1 MILSL
6 IKLGVLIALLLY
18 ASIKDIRSREVP
30 DSVSGMTL
38 ILGLVGIT
46 AGDLPSMLLGMA
58 LVFLPQY
65 LAAIINPAKA
75 LGGADI
81 KLSSAAAFLLG
92 APRGLFALIVGLT
105 LSVITVPIVRKVKK
119 LPKNQPFPLV
129 PFLAVGIIAAYLRHY
144 RTVLMVRLRRQISR
158 QTKQTPEGIVPPM
171 PTKFVQ
177 YDGKDARKR
186 AIKAKAVNCAVLP

>member
-18 ASIKDIRSREVP
+18 ASIKDIKSREVP
-30 DSVSGMTL
+30 DSVSGMML

-65 LAAIINPAKA
+65 LAAIINPEKA

-81 KLSSAAAFLLG
+81 KLSSSAAFLLG

-129 PFLAVGIIAAYLRHY
+129 PFLAVGIIAAYL
-144 RTVLMVRLRRQISR
+144 I
-158 QTKQTPEGIVPPM
+158 
-171 PTKFVQ
+171 
-177 YDGKDARKR
+177 
-186 AIKAKAVNCAVLP
+186 

>member
-18 ASIKDIRSREVP
+18 ASIKDIKSREVP
-30 DSVSGMTL
+30 DSVSGMML

-46 AGDLPSMLLGMA
+46 AGDLPSMLLGMV

-65 LAAIINPAKA
+65 LAAIINPEKA

-81 KLSSAAAFLLG
+81 KLSSVAAFLLG

-129 PFLAVGIIAAYLRHY
+129 PFLAVGIIAAYL
-144 RTVLMVRLRRQISR
+144 I
-158 QTKQTPEGIVPPM
+158 
-171 PTKFVQ
+171 
-177 YDGKDARKR
+177 
-186 AIKAKAVNCAVLP
+186 

>member
-18 ASIKDIRSREVP
+18 ASIKDIRTREVP
-30 DSVSGMTL
+30 DSVSGMML

-46 AGDLPSMLLGMA
+46 AGDLPSMLLGMT

-65 LAAIINPAKA
+65 IAAIINPAKA

-81 KLSSAAAFLLG
+81 KLSSTAAFLLG

-129 PFLAVGIIAAYLRHY
+129 PFLAVGIIAAYL
-144 RTVLMVRLRRQISR
+144 I
-158 QTKQTPEGIVPPM
+158 
-171 PTKFVQ
+171 
-177 YDGKDARKR
+177 
-186 AIKAKAVNCAVLP
+186 

>member
-18 ASIKDIRSREVP
+18 ASIKDIKSREVP
-30 DSVSGMTL
+30 DSVSGMML

-46 AGDLPSMLLGMA
+46 AGDLPSMLLGMT

-65 LAAIINPAKA
+65 IAAIINPAKA

-81 KLSSAAAFLLG
+81 KLSSTAAFLLG

-105 LSVITVPIVRKVKK
+105 LSVITVPIVRAVKK

-129 PFLAVGIIAAYLRHY
+129 PFLAVGILAAYL
-144 RTVLMVRLRRQISR
+144 I
-158 QTKQTPEGIVPPM
+158 
-171 PTKFVQ
+171 
-177 YDGKDARKR
+177 
-186 AIKAKAVNCAVLP
+186 

>member
-18 ASIKDIRSREVP
+18 ASVKDIRSREVP
-30 DSVSGMTL
+30 DSVSGMML

-46 AGDLPSMLLGMA
+46 AGDLPSMLLGMT

-65 LAAIINPAKA
+65 LSAIINPAKA

-81 KLSSAAAFLLG
+81 KLSSSAAFLLG

-129 PFLAVGIIAAYLRHY
+129 PFLAVGIIAAYL
-144 RTVLMVRLRRQISR
+144 I
-158 QTKQTPEGIVPPM
+158 
-171 PTKFVQ
+171 
-177 YDGKDARKR
+177 
-186 AIKAKAVNCAVLP
+186 